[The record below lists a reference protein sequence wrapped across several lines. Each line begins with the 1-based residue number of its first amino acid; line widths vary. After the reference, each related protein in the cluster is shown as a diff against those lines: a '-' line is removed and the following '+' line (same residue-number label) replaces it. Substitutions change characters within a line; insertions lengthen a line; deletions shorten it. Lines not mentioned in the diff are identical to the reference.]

1 MSTAVPA
8 SLLIACAAFAGGCAS
23 FQLAPY
29 PQMAHEAAERS
40 RKLQACLPSEVQRN
54 RAAMQPCRSQ
64 AEIKQRLETLW
75 QPSLRPSAWLNY
87 SGLLAT
93 RYSKLNTQPGP
104 LFMPSELVVEHRAA
118 PTRVRYIAAFHP
130 GRRLPLV
137 VGSSGINGTV
147 DGKITVDMLQSLYDT
162 GQFHVVHLESLTS
175 VNHQV
180 RNQQPYLGGFP
191 EGVLL
196 YQTVAALRERSE
208 FADQIEQVHLL
219 GVSFGGLLCGV
230 AAHCEDTFQAG
241 VIDGAVLALSPPL
254 DLRILFDN
262 LAVNGIVY
270 DSVQKGYV
278 EDGVKRYFQFGDFGV
293 SHHEFHEM
301 NFDSYMRRLAYP
313 QFVKASPAVKIDYPD
328 LPHVNSPDD
337 LYAISSLRPLLGS
350 LGVPYMMVFAY
361 DDPVVS
367 PEDHFRRVLAE
378 CPNPLVD
385 GILLE
390 DGGHLGFDTVA
401 ASPFTSQVAVEYFR
415 YWSAPRMR

>member
-1 MSTAVPA
+1 MV
-8 SLLIACAAFAGGCAS
+8 
-23 FQLAPY
+23 
-29 PQMAHEAAERS
+29 HEAAERS
-40 RKLQACLPSEVQRN
+40 RTLQACSATEIPRN
-54 RAAMQPCRSQ
+54 RAAMLPCRSQ
-64 AEIKQRLETLW
+64 WDIKQRLELLW

-93 RYSKLNTQPGP
+93 RYSRLNTEPSP
-104 LFMPSELVVEHRAA
+104 MFMPGEVVVEHRAA
-118 PTRVRYIAAFHP
+118 PTRVRYIAAIHP

-137 VGSSGINGTV
+137 VGVSGINGTV
-147 DGKITVDMLQSLYDT
+147 DGKITVDVLQSLYDT
-162 GQFHVVHLESLTS
+162 GEFHVVHLESLTS
-175 VNHQV
+175 VNHQL

-208 FADQIEQVHLL
+208 FAGQIEQIHLL

-230 AAHCEDTFQAG
+230 AAHCEGKFQSG
-241 VIDGAVLALSPPL
+241 VIDGAVLAFSPPL

-262 LAVNGIVY
+262 LAVNGIVQ

-293 SHHEFHEM
+293 AHHEYHQM
-301 NFDSYMRRLAYP
+301 DFDMYMRRVAYP
-313 QFVKASPAVKIDYPD
+313 QFVKAYPTVKADYPD
-328 LPHVNSPDD
+328 LPHANSPDD
-337 LYAISSLRPLLGS
+337 LYAISSLRPLLNF
-350 LGVPYMMVFAY
+350 LGAPYMMVFAY

-367 PEDHFRRVLAE
+367 PEDHFRRVLTE

-401 ASPFTSQVAVEYFR
+401 ASTFTSQVAVEYFR
-415 YWSAPRMR
+415 YWSAPRPR